1 MKRHKNNVD
10 ALSVNRIGVCVRFL
24 LIRPSWLMSELQELL
39 AEGLYDISVLV
50 EVHLSL
56 PQHVN

>member
-10 ALSVNRIGVCVRFL
+10 VLSVNRIAVCVRFL